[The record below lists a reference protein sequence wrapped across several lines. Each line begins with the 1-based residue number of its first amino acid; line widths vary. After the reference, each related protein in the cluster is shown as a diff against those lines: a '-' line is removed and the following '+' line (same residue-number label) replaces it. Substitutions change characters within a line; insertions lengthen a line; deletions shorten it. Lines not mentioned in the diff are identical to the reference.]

1 MTGGV
6 LGDALMFNSYSAS
19 SRLGRCTE
27 RRTGWTMHS
36 MRGSSAAR
44 TVQSLHAQVNDQ
56 RWVVEAMWLILT
68 SNSVVATSQKASL
81 SRRIGATHRIMLDR
95 LAEAIRHAL
104 CDRSDAAVQKAA
116 LARGRSDTASA

>member
-1 MTGGV
+1 
-6 LGDALMFNSYSAS
+6 
-19 SRLGRCTE
+19 
-27 RRTGWTMHS
+27 MHS

-44 TVQSLHAQVNDQ
+44 TVQSLDAQVNDQ

-95 LAEAIRHAL
+95 LAEAIRHGL

-116 LARGRSDTASA
+116 LAGGRSDTASA